1 MSFKAFV
8 TVNYEQDGKTHEAAG
23 TNAARR
29 RRKSAQTG
37 HANKAGSSRHRH
49 LGGHVEAA
57 TVDFSASPPRDAGGL
72 SKTKRRKRLGPSF
85 GAKRAVE
92 GKAGSCKDEGQ
103 GLQAPPGSLWKLPG
117 HLVMKESCVHFKRT
131 LAAFLPTSLYVSN
144 PKGPAPGQTLAP
156 SVCRCQGSASLASSE
171 RR

>member
-1 MSFKAFV
+1 MSRTGKHTKLQELTLRDEEEKARKLV
-8 TVNYEQDGKTHEAAG
+8 T
-23 TNAARR
+23 
-29 RRKSAQTG
+29 QTKQG
-37 HANKAGSSRHRH
+37 RAD
-49 LGGHVEAA
+49 

-85 GAKRAVE
+85 GAKQAVE
-92 GKAGSCKDEGQ
+92 GKAGSCKEEGQ